1 MTRSNSSRRTV
12 TGVVT
17 SDKMQKTVVVM
28 VERLVKHPVY
38 KKTVR
43 RRTKLMAHNEND
55 EARMGDR
62 VELVETRPL
71 SRRKSWRV
79 ARIVVKAPEP
89 VQTVGLLSPVEA
101 SDSQKTKGKASS

>member
-1 MTRSNSSRRTV
+1 MSRTHRRTV
-12 TGVVT
+12 VGVVA
-17 SDKMQKTVVVM
+17 SDRMQKSVVVM

-38 KKTVR
+38 KKIVR

-55 EARMGDR
+55 EARLGDR

-79 ARIVVKAPEP
+79 ARILTKAPA
-89 VQTVGLLSPVEA
+89 PVEEIDLTA
-101 SDSQKTKGKASS
+101 PLLKPAPSKTEGEATS